1 MCCSLPHHTDQ
12 SLLVCLQGDEDEDV
26 LYEDFD
32 DEATMRELEAL
43 G

>member
-1 MCCSLPHHTDQ
+1 MCYK
-12 SLLVCLQGDEDEDV
+12 LQDDMGEDGDADDDVVYED
-26 LYEDFD
+26 DFD

>member
-1 MCCSLPHHTDQ
+1 M
-12 SLLVCLQGDEDEDV
+12 VCLPQGDEDEDV